1 MAQPPLQIDGLH
13 NILKVLHNKL
23 LTTREVSGSPCIKI
37 KPIKVSYSIMNQFL
51 YYSIIINSK
60 CVVVKNDQISIKFH
74 LYNSIIINSICINV
88 FI

>member
-37 KPIKVSYSIMNQFL
+37 KPIKVS
-51 YYSIIINSK
+51 
-60 CVVVKNDQISIKFH
+60 
-74 LYNSIIINSICINV
+74 
-88 FI
+88 